1 MTTMSYI
8 LLGQI
13 ENITLGQFSD
23 WLKLIASIITSCGVI
38 GGTLLWI
45 GKKILDK
52 TLKPFKEQMDEMD
65 KTREEQ
71 HKETKT
77 EIGNIREELR
87 VNTLNTLKNTMVN
100 ENMPFSERLDAGRKY
115 IEMGGNGGGK
125 IYFHELEKQA
135 TERLTKGERL

>member
-1 MTTMSYI
+1 MES
-8 LLGQI
+8 
-13 ENITLGQFSD
+13 ITLGQFSD
-23 WLKLIASIITSCGVI
+23 WLKLIASIIGSGGVI
-38 GGTLLWI
+38 GGFAMFF
-45 GKKILDK
+45 GKKILAKELDEK
-52 TLKPFKEQMDEMD
+52 LKPFKKQMDEMD

-77 EIGNIREELR
+77 EIGNIKEELR

-100 ENMPFSERLDAGRKY
+100 ENMPLTERLEAGRKY

-135 TERLTKGERL
+135 TEKLTKGERL